1 MSNVAVQA
9 PAAVQAQYRTCSKL
23 AAELAKSIAELA
35 SYGQGTASEAM
46 VQMSLYEAHRR
57 LEDCMHRSSD
67 MVIAIAHATPEGID
81 AVVNDALA
89 KGQVQGAPPELK
101 IVEAEPGQETR

>member
-1 MSNVAVQA
+1 MSNVNVQA

-35 SYGQGTASEAM
+35 SYGQGGTSEAM

-67 MVIAIAHATPEGID
+67 MVIAIAHATPEGMD
-81 AVVNDALA
+81 AAVNAA
-89 KGQVQGAPPELK
+89 IAAGEVKGMPAELK
-101 IVEAEPGQETR
+101 IVGPEEA